1 MLYMAQHTNQHS
13 KITII
18 SMFVMAFYPILAY
31 YNVFGDQLTYASVSV
46 ILLYIGTLMG
56 KARKI
61 KPLPTS
67 YYIYWI
73 YSALQI
79 YLIAGISGWSDYIPG
94 GVNLVLF
101 TMTIYTF
108 AVNFDEELATK
119 YLKWVFIVSSILF
132 LIQFFSYYGGHKKIS
147 FFLPLGDKLTYAG
160 LSYQQLVQLQS
171 SSLLDDENRFSSI
184 FTEPSHFAQYSLIV
198 LAIEVF
204 RDKNKSKLYTKF
216 SLYTVVIL
224 FLIQSGAGLI
234 GTLFIYVMKFIY
246 LVLVT
251 RKQKFYLALF
261 ILIPLFIFFANNYL
275 NSSSGSYVSGRIQE
289 MTDNDESQT
298 NSTFVR
304 LYYGWYA
311 YGDFDS
317 SSQLLGASRNTLSP
331 LRENGG
337 FFNGVTTVL
346 CTQGL
351 IGGLLLLLFYIQCC
365 YRTRALSVSLALLFL
380 LVSLIGAT
388 YLTGIMVI
396 ITTVILTPKLK
407 NEKNESRISN
417 SNSSI

>member
-1 MLYMAQHTNQHS
+1 MRISAKKNSRLA
-13 KITII
+13 IA
-18 SMFVMAFYPILAY
+18 SMFVMAIYPILDY
-31 YNVFGDQLTYASVSV
+31 YNVFGDQLTYARVSV
-46 ILLYIGTLMG
+46 ILLYVGTVMSR
-56 KARKI
+56 ARKI
-61 KPLPTS
+61 KPFPTS

-73 YSALQI
+73 YSAFQI

-119 YLKWVFIVSSILF
+119 YLKWVFITSSILF
-132 LIQFFSYYGGHKKIS
+132 LIQFLAYNGAHRKIS

-160 LSYQQLVQLQS
+160 LSYQQLVQLQCS
-171 SSLLDDENRFSSI
+171 SGLDGDNRFSSI
-184 FTEPSHFAQYSLIV
+184 FTEPSHFAQFSLIV

-204 RDKNKSKLYTKF
+204 NDSNKSKLYSKF
-216 SLYTVVIL
+216 SLYIVAIL
-224 FLIQSGAGLI
+224 FLVQSGAGLI
-234 GTLFIYVMKFIY
+234 GMLFLYVMKFIY
-246 LVLVT
+246 LAFVT
-251 RKQKFYLALF
+251 RKLKFYLALSV
-261 ILIPLFIFFANNYL
+261 LVPLFVFSASNYL
-275 NSSSGSYVSGRIQE
+275 NSDSGNYVSERMQQ
-289 MTDNDESQT
+289 MADNDESQT
-298 NSTFVR
+298 SSTFVR

-317 SSQLLGASRNTLSP
+317 SSQLLGASRNTLGS

-351 IGGLLLLLFYIQCC
+351 VGGLLLLLFYIQCC
-365 YRTRALSVSLALLFL
+365 YRKKALSISLALIFL
-380 LVSLIGAT
+380 LISLIGAT

-396 ITTVILTPKLK
+396 FTTMILGLK
-407 NEKNESRISN
+407 FKKEKYESRISN
-417 SNSSI
+417 CNSCI

>member
-1 MLYMAQHTNQHS
+1 MTQHTTQHH
-13 KITII
+13 KITVI

-46 ILLYIGTLMG
+46 ILLYIGTLMV
-56 KARKI
+56 KTRNI
-61 KPLPTS
+61 RVLPAS
-67 YYIYWI
+67 YYIYWV

-94 GVNLVLF
+94 GVNFVIF
-101 TMTIYTF
+101 TMAIYTF
-108 AVNFDEELATK
+108 ASNFNEELATK
-119 YLKWVFIVSSILF
+119 YLKWIFLASSILF
-132 LIQFFSYYGGHKKIS
+132 LIQFLAYYGAHLRLS
-147 FFLPLGDKLTYAG
+147 FFLPLGNKLTYAG
-160 LSYQQLVQLQS
+160 LSYQDLVTIQS
-171 SSLLDDENRFSSI
+171 SSVLSEDNRFSSI
-184 FTEPSHFAQYSLIV
+184 FAEPSHFAQYTLII

-204 RDKNKSKLYTKF
+204 RDINKSKLYTIF
-216 SLYTVVIL
+216 SLYIVVIL

-234 GTLFIYVMKFIY
+234 GALFIYVIKFVY
-246 LVLVT
+246 LALVT
-251 RKQKFYLALF
+251 RSPKYYFALSV
-261 ILIPLFIFFANNYL
+261 LIPIFIFFANNYL
-275 NSSSGSYVSGRIQE
+275 NSSSGSYVSERIQE
-289 MTDNDESQT
+289 MADFDESQT

-317 SSQLLGASRNTLSP
+317 FSQLLGTSRNVLGS

-365 YRTRALSVSLALLFL
+365 YRTKALSVTLALLFL
-380 LVSLIGAT
+380 LISLIGAT

-396 ITTVILTPKLK
+396 FTTMILGLKLE
-407 NEKNESRISN
+407 NRRI
-417 SNSSI
+417 

>member
-1 MLYMAQHTNQHS
+1 MTQYTKQHP

-73 YSALQI
+73 YSAFQI

-108 AVNFDEELATK
+108 AANFDEELATK
-119 YLKWVFIVSSILF
+119 YLKWVFIASSILF
-132 LIQFFSYYGGHKKIS
+132 LIQFLAYNGAHRKIS

-171 SSLLDDENRFSSI
+171 SLLLDDENRFSSI
-184 FTEPSHFAQYSLIV
+184 FTEPSHFAQYSLII

-246 LVLVT
+246 LALVT

-365 YRTRALSVSLALLFL
+365 YRTRALSISLALLFL
-380 LVSLIGAT
+380 LISLIGAT

-396 ITTVILTPKLK
+396 FTTMILGLKLK
-407 NEKNESRISN
+407 KEKNESRISN

>member
-1 MLYMAQHTNQHS
+1 MLHVTQHTNQHS

-18 SMFVMAFYPILAY
+18 SMLVMVFYPILAY

-56 KARKI
+56 RARKI

-73 YSALQI
+73 YSAFQI
-79 YLIAGISGWSDYIPG
+79 YFIAGISGWSDYIPG

-101 TMTIYTF
+101 TMAIYTF
-108 AVNFDEELATK
+108 AANFDEELATK
-119 YLKWVFIVSSILF
+119 YLKYFFIATSILF
-132 LIQFFSYYGGHKKIS
+132 IIQFLAFYGAHRKIS
-147 FFLPLGDKLTYAG
+147 FFLPLGNKLTYAG
-160 LSYQQLVQLQS
+160 LSYQELVKMQS
-171 SSLLDDENRFSSI
+171 SLVLDSNSRFSSI
-184 FTEPSHFAQYSLIV
+184 FTEPSHYAQYSLIV
-198 LAIEVF
+198 LAVEVF
-204 RDKNKSKLYTKF
+204 RDQNKSKLYTKF
-216 SLYTVVIL
+216 SLYIVIIL

-246 LVLVT
+246 LAFVT
-251 RKQKFYLALF
+251 RKRKFYFALF
-261 ILIPLFIFFANNYL
+261 ILIPLFIYCANSYL
-275 NSSSGSYVSGRIQE
+275 NSSSGSYVSERIQE
-289 MTDNDESQT
+289 MTNNDESQT

-317 SSQLLGASRNTLSP
+317 SSQLLGASRNTLGP

-365 YRTRALSVSLALLFL
+365 HKTKALSISLTLLFL
-380 LVSLIGAT
+380 LISLIGAT

-396 ITTVILTPKLK
+396 FTTMILGLKLK
-407 NEKNESRISN
+407 KEKI
-417 SNSSI
+417 

>member
-1 MLYMAQHTNQHS
+1 MLHVTQHTNQHP
-13 KITII
+13 KITIA
-18 SMFVMAFYPILAY
+18 SMLVMVFYPILAY

-56 KARKI
+56 KMRRI

-73 YSALQI
+73 YSAFQI
-79 YLIAGISGWSDYIPG
+79 YFIVGISGWSDYIPG
-94 GVNLVLF
+94 GVNFVLF
-101 TMTIYTF
+101 TMAIYTF
-108 AVNFDEELATK
+108 AANFDEELATK
-119 YLKWVFIVSSILF
+119 YLKWVFIASSILF
-132 LIQFFSYYGGHKKIS
+132 LIQFLAYNGAHRKIS
-147 FFLPLGDKLTYAG
+147 FFLPLGNKLTYSG
-160 LSYQQLVQLQS
+160 FSYQQLVQFQCS
-171 SSLLDDENRFSSI
+171 SVLNDDNRFSSI
-184 FTEPSHFAQYSLIV
+184 FAEPSHFAQFTLIV

-204 RDKNKSKLYTKF
+204 MDKNKSKLYTKF
-216 SLYTVVIL
+216 SLYIVIIL

-246 LVLVT
+246 LAFVT
-251 RKQKFYLALF
+251 RKRKFYFALF
-261 ILIPLFIFFANNYL
+261 ILIPLFIYFANSYL
-275 NSSSGSYVSGRIQE
+275 NSSSGGYVSERIQE
-289 MTDNDESQT
+289 MANTDESQT

-311 YGDFDS
+311 FGDFDS
-317 SSQLLGASRNTLSP
+317 SSQLLGSSRSTLAP

-365 YRTRALSVSLALLFL
+365 HKTKALSISLALLFL
-380 LVSLIGAT
+380 LISLIGAT

-396 ITTVILTPKLK
+396 FTTMILGLKLK
-407 NEKNESRISN
+407 KEKI
-417 SNSSI
+417 